1 MKITLST
8 GRVIETKEGESILES
23 LKHSGIFL
31 TSSCGGKGVCGKCKI
46 ILQSGDVDSKSHLKL
61 SSEEIQKG
69 YALACMT
76 TPLGDITVDIP
87 KTLDPDGRGADR
99 NGQVRGPSRSSSFN
113 RRGCRPAFGAD
124 RAEASKTLA

>member
-23 LKHSGIFL
+23 LKQAGIFL

-46 ILQSGDVDSKSHLKL
+46 IVQSGEVESKSHLKL
-61 SSEEIQKG
+61 SSEEIKKG

-76 TPLGDITVDIP
+76 KPLEDIAIDIP
-87 KTLDPDGRGADR
+87 
-99 NGQVRGPSRSSSFN
+99 
-113 RRGCRPAFGAD
+113 
-124 RAEASKTLA
+124 